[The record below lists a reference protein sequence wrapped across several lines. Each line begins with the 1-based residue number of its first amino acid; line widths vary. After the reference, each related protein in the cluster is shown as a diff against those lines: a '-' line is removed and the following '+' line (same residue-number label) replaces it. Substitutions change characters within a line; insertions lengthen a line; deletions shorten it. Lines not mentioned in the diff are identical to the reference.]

1 MHKEEEGDK
10 KEPNKGQGEEKE
22 ETGEGLDWLRPKEDS
37 KIPLVP
43 MDTNISL
50 SR

>member
-1 MHKEEEGDK
+1 MNKEEEGDK

-22 ETGEGLDWLRPKEDS
+22 GNGEGLDWLLPKEDS
-37 KIPLVP
+37 EISPVP